1 MIATVPAHPLSWRV
15 VLLSWALAV
24 VLWPVAWWGL
34 TVAQGL
40 GVVLAGGGWIGVAV
54 PLGAQPWALVNEP
67 GIAYASSRAA
77 LWGYW
82 LAPLLAPA
90 LLAGLLPWLAPA
102 PSRGWAGE
110 LALFH
115 VAFASAALGLAWAPP
130 LGVADGPAAG
140 LLRFWKVDPS
150 HTVTTAAL
158 VAVVVVQG
166 AVIRLAA
173 RWWAAPGGP
182 RRGRRVRTVL
192 VHGLMPAFGWV
203 AIAALAGWPAAGRSL
218 RMLAAPLLGAV
229 VAAFLWV
236 PGSPLPRL
244 ERPEWRTLLLAA
256 AAAVVVAVLALW
268 AGAPAGGQA
277 RALLWGEPMA
287 TNNVRTEMVLIRLT
301 PPRDRAAPPAPSA
314 PGS

>member
-15 VLLSWALAV
+15 VLLSWALAI

-40 GVVLAGGGWIGVAV
+40 GVVLAGGDWIGVAV
-54 PLGAQPWALVNEP
+54 PLGAQPWALVNQP

-90 LLAGLLPWLAPA
+90 VLAGLLPWLAPA

-140 LLRFWKVDPS
+140 LFRFWKIAPR
-150 HTVTTAAL
+150 HTLAVAAL
-158 VAVVVVQG
+158 VAVVAVQG
-166 AVIRLAA
+166 SVIRLAA

-182 RRGRRVRTVL
+182 LAADARRLAARRRGGGIPV
-192 VHGLMPAFGWV
+192 G
-203 AIAALAGWPAAGRSL
+203 AG
-218 RMLAAPLLGAV
+218 
-229 VAAFLWV
+229 
-236 PGSPLPRL
+236 
-244 ERPEWRTLLLAA
+244 LAA
-256 AAAVVVAVLALW
+256 AAARAPGVAHAPARGRRRGGGRD
-268 AGAPAGGQA
+268 AGAVGWRAGGRSGA
-277 RALLWGEPMA
+277 RAVVG
-287 TNNVRTEMVLIRLT
+287 
-301 PPRDRAAPPAPSA
+301 
-314 PGS
+314 